1 MYLQVSTIQIMN
13 TLCFLNN
20 FQTVKWTI
28 IKLTQIKDLVIF
40 VEKMKIPSALKGLQQ
55 FYSYPK
61 QTQNN

>member
-1 MYLQVSTIQIMN
+1 MN

-20 FQTVKWTI
+20 FQMVKWTI

-40 VEKMKIPSALKGLQQ
+40 VEKMKIPSALKGLQR